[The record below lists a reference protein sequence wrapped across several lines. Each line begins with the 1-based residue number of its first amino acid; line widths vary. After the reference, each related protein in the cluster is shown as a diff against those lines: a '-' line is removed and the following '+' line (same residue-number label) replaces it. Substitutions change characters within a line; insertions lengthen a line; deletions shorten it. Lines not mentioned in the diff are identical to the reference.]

1 MKIHDELKENAK
13 PLRERAREVE
23 QKWRDARGL
32 TAGMKRVG
40 NAKAG
45 KRRKRA
51 ECPKEPKAST
61 RHRRWREKKL
71 GKMGA
76 ASKVRRVEAASRSSA
91 TLEEASACA
100 IGGLNLINT

>member
-1 MKIHDELKENAK
+1 MKIDDELKENAK

-23 QKWRDARGL
+23 RKWRDARGL
-32 TAGMKRVG
+32 TAGMNRVG

-71 GKMGA
+71 GKLGP
-76 ASKVRRVEAASRSSA
+76 ASKVRRIDPATGEVCQESKDRGRAS
-91 TLEEASACA
+91 
-100 IGGLNLINT
+100 